1 MRHAGVKNAQ
11 CASLFCEKLPSPP
24 LVMQLGRDRLITK
37 SSPRNILLNDFLNL
51 IVDHFSYYRGN

>member
-1 MRHAGVKNAQ
+1 MPSAPRCFVKNFQ
-11 CASLFCEKLPSPP
+11 RPP

-37 SSPRNILLNDFLNL
+37 SSPRNILLNDFFNL